1 MSDTQVTNPEN
12 NEVKKSP
19 AKKTLRKKIL
29 SVLLVILVVIVA
41 LLAIV
46 LWQIDRVAATATRTV
61 GSALTGTKVDVQSI
75 NIRPLLGLVKVKNFS
90 VGNPEGFHKP
100 EAIKVGT
107 FHVDAGMKSLLSD
120 KIEVEYLELSGVAI
134 DFEYTFSK
142 GSNLDVILKNVEKA
156 TGADKK
162 KAAAKEE
169 KSDEKAEKSE
179 KPAAQKQVVIRK
191 LVLKD
196 TKVTVSSGALKTSMV
211 IPLVPIEMENVG
223 EGTDLGGAISE
234 VLVRIIAEIGK
245 VVNFDQLGKSFSA
258 AGDGILKGADQAGKS
273 LMSAGESA
281 GKALDDTVN
290 KSLKMI
296 KSLPGLGK

>member
-1 MSDTQVTNPEN
+1 MSGKETEN
-12 NEVKKSP
+12 LETVLSESTTAVKKP
-19 AKKTLRKKIL
+19 FRKKII
-29 SVLLVILVVIVA
+29 SILVAVLIVLAVVLA
-41 LLAIV
+41 LV
-46 LWQIDRVAATATRTV
+46 LWQIDRVAAAATRTV

-75 NIRPLLGLVKVKNFS
+75 SIRPLLGLVKVKGFS

-107 FHVDAGMKSLLSD
+107 FHVDAGMKSFLSD

-134 DFEYTFSK
+134 DYEYTFSK

-162 KAAAKEE
+162 KSEPAKSEK
-169 KSDEKAEKSE
+169 KSD

-191 LVLKD
+191 LLLKD
-196 TKVTVSSGALKTSMV
+196 ARVTVSSGALKTSMV

-234 VLVRIIAEIGK
+234 VLTKIITEIGK
-245 VVNFDQLGKSFSA
+245 SLTA
-258 AGDGILKGADQAGKS
+258 AGDGIVKGADQTGKA
-273 LMSAGESA
+273 LVSAGESA
-281 GKALDDTVN
+281 GKAIGDTVDQ
-290 KSLKMI
+290 SLKMI

>member
-1 MSDTQVTNPEN
+1 MSGKETENLESKAPETTTA
-12 NEVKKSP
+12 VKKP
-19 AKKTLRKKIL
+19 LRKKII
-29 SVLLVILVVIVA
+29 SILVAVLIVLAVVLA
-41 LLAIV
+41 LV
-46 LWQIDRVAATATRTV
+46 LWQIDRVAAAATRTV

-75 NIRPLLGLVKVKNFS
+75 SIRPLLGLVKVKGFS

-107 FHVDAGMKSLLSD
+107 FHVDTGMKSLLSD

-134 DFEYTFSK
+134 DYEYTFSK

-162 KAAAKEE
+162 KSEPAKSEK
-169 KSDEKAEKSE
+169 KSD

-191 LVLKD
+191 LLLKD
-196 TKVTVSSGALKTSMV
+196 ARVTVSSGALKTSMV

-234 VLVRIIAEIGK
+234 VLTKIIAEIGK
-245 VVNFDQLGKSFSA
+245 SITA
-258 AGDGILKGADQAGKS
+258 AGDGIVKGADQTGKA
-273 LMSAGESA
+273 LMSAGDSA
-281 GKALDDTVN
+281 GKAIGDTVDQ
-290 KSLKMI
+290 SLKMI

>member
-1 MSDTQVTNPEN
+1 MSGKETENLESKAPETTTA
-12 NEVKKSP
+12 VKKP
-19 AKKTLRKKIL
+19 LRKKII
-29 SVLLVILVVIVA
+29 SILVAVLIVLAVVLA
-41 LLAIV
+41 LV
-46 LWQIDRVAATATRTV
+46 LWQIDRVAAAATRTV

-75 NIRPLLGLVKVKNFS
+75 SIRPLLGLVKVKGFS

-134 DFEYTFSK
+134 DYEYTFSK

-162 KAAAKEE
+162 KSEPAKSEK
-169 KSDEKAEKSE
+169 KSDE
-179 KPAAQKQVVIRK
+179 PAAQKQVVIRK
-191 LVLKD
+191 LLLKD
-196 TKVTVSSGALKTSMV
+196 ARVTVSSGALKTSMV

-234 VLVRIIAEIGK
+234 VLTKIITEIGK
-245 VVNFDQLGKSFSA
+245 SITA
-258 AGDGILKGADQAGKS
+258 AGDGIVKGADQTGKA
-273 LMSAGESA
+273 LVSAGESA
-281 GKALDDTVN
+281 GKAIGDTVDQ
-290 KSLKMI
+290 SLKMI

>member
-1 MSDTQVTNPEN
+1 MSGKETENLESKAPETTTA
-12 NEVKKSP
+12 VKKP
-19 AKKTLRKKIL
+19 LRKKII
-29 SVLLVILVVIVA
+29 SILVAVLIVLAVVLA
-41 LLAIV
+41 LV
-46 LWQIDRVAATATRTV
+46 LWQIDRVAAAATRTV

-75 NIRPLLGLVKVKNFS
+75 SIRPLLGLVKVKGFS

-134 DFEYTFSK
+134 DYEYTFSK

-162 KAAAKEE
+162 KSEPAKSEK
-169 KSDEKAEKSE
+169 KSD

-191 LVLKD
+191 LLLKD
-196 TKVTVSSGALKTSMV
+196 ARVTVSSGALKTSMI

-234 VLVRIIAEIGK
+234 VLTKIITEIGK
-245 VVNFDQLGKSFSA
+245 SLTA
-258 AGDGILKGADQAGKS
+258 AGDGIVKGADQTGKA
-273 LMSAGESA
+273 LVSAGESA
-281 GKALDDTVN
+281 GKAIGDTVDQ
-290 KSLKMI
+290 SLKII